1 MKKLIVNI
9 LIAVFLLNLSGCATF
24 EAREDGITTEEI
36 SDLYPATGIDAYIL
50 LLSSIYGIEDLFSFS
65 NDISILKYFAFA
77 TGSIVDLPISIAS
90 DTILLPA
97 DIYCIATVKEYDK
110 DKIIKE
116 LLDSGINFDETLSMD
131 DSNSTN
137 ENLITMTL

>member
-50 LLSSIYGIEDLFSFS
+50 LLSSIYGID
-65 NDISILKYFAFA
+65 DISILKYFAFA